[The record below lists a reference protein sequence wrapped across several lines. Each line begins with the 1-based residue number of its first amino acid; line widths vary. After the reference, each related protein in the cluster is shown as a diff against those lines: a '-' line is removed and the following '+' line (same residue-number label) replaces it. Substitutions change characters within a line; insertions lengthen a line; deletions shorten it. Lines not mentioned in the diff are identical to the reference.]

1 MGNRWRSSIHWH
13 VDGAERGTYYLM
25 KGLASSRRETARVR
39 VKSREQRRHRPDY
52 MIIMCMGVLML
63 IGLVVMYAIGPQRA
77 NVMNAAYNGS
87 YSATYFAF
95 KQFVS
100 LLLALGVFVAL
111 ALVPFSTLKNQATKI
126 MAAAIIASALLFLVG
141 NVAHIDTFAQATLG
155 AYRWFN
161 LGSFGGFQP
170 SELMKFAVVIFMAV
184 FLSSRYQQ
192 GKIDDLKE
200 TVYPMAGLLALL
212 LLIVVV
218 IQKDMGTGVSIAAAV
233 VSMFIVSTM
242 NWKILA
248 KIAGVGVI
256 LGLLLV
262 VLSPHRME
270 RISTFFS
277 SGNDVAAADERD
289 NNYHIKNAMIA
300 LGTGGLFGRG
310 IGKSIQATGYLPEA
324 VNDSIFAIMGEIFG
338 FAGTICIIGL
348 FGILLF
354 RILRIADQLPDMSMR
369 IAAAGVFGWLLA
381 HVVMNIASM
390 IGLIPLTGITLPLL
404 SFGGTSMIFM
414 SGALGVVFQLSRYTN
429 HKSVTMK
436 EDARADFGSRRRV
449 GRTRYAGRRS
459 IA

>member
-1 MGNRWRSSIHWH
+1 MSG
-13 VDGAERGTYYLM
+13 
-25 KGLASSRRETARVR
+25 GLASSHREAVRARTNHQR
-39 VKSREQRRHRPDY
+39 QRRHRPDY
-52 MIIMCMGVLML
+52 MIVMCMGVLML

-87 YSATYFAF
+87 YSATYFAV
-95 KQFVS
+95 KQFAS
-100 LLLALGVFVAL
+100 LLIAL
-111 ALVPFSTLKNQATKI
+111 AAFVVLAFVPFSVLKNQAGKF
-126 MAAAIIASALLFLVG
+126 MAAALIASVLLFLVG
-141 NVAHIDTFAQATLG
+141 NVAHIDTLAQATLG

-184 FLSSRYQQ
+184 FLGNRYQQ
-192 GKIDDLKE
+192 GKINNPKE

-218 IQKDMGTGVSIAAAV
+218 VQKDMGTGVAIAATV

-242 NWKILA
+242 NWQILA
-248 KIAGVGVI
+248 KIAGVGVVV
-256 LGLLLV
+256 GLALV
-262 VLSPHRME
+262 VSSPHRME
-270 RISTFFS
+270 RIGTFFS
-277 SGNDVAAADERD
+277 SSNDVAAADERD

-300 LGTGGLFGRG
+300 LGTGGLLGRG

-338 FAGTICIIGL
+338 FAGTVCIIGL

-381 HVVMNIASM
+381 HVVMNVASM

-429 HKSVTMK
+429 HKSVNMK

>member
-1 MGNRWRSSIHWH
+1 
-13 VDGAERGTYYLM
+13 M

-414 SGALGVVFQLSRYTN
+414 SGALGVVFQVSRYTN

>member
-1 MGNRWRSSIHWH
+1 
-13 VDGAERGTYYLM
+13 M

-39 VKSREQRRHRPDY
+39 VNSREQRRHRPDY

-277 SGNDVAAADERD
+277 SGNDVAVVDERD

>member
-1 MGNRWRSSIHWH
+1 
-13 VDGAERGTYYLM
+13 M

-52 MIIMCMGVLML
+52 MIIMCMGVRML

-449 GRTRYAGRRS
+449 GRTCYAGRRS

>member
-1 MGNRWRSSIHWH
+1 
-13 VDGAERGTYYLM
+13 M

-277 SGNDVAAADERD
+277 SGNDVAVADERD

-429 HKSVTMK
+429 HKSVTIK

>member
-1 MGNRWRSSIHWH
+1 
-13 VDGAERGTYYLM
+13 M

-459 IA
+459 IT

>member
-1 MGNRWRSSIHWH
+1 
-13 VDGAERGTYYLM
+13 M

-111 ALVPFSTLKNQATKI
+111 ALVPFSALKNQATKI

-277 SGNDVAAADERD
+277 SGNDVAVADERD

-414 SGALGVVFQLSRYTN
+414 SGALGVVFQVSRYTN

>member
-1 MGNRWRSSIHWH
+1 
-13 VDGAERGTYYLM
+13 M

-429 HKSVTMK
+429 HKSVNMK

>member
-1 MGNRWRSSIHWH
+1 
-13 VDGAERGTYYLM
+13 M

-369 IAAAGVFGWLLA
+369 IAAAGVFGWLRA

>member
-1 MGNRWRSSIHWH
+1 
-13 VDGAERGTYYLM
+13 M

-184 FLSSRYQQ
+184 FLSSRYRQ

>member
-1 MGNRWRSSIHWH
+1 
-13 VDGAERGTYYLM
+13 M

-39 VKSREQRRHRPDY
+39 VNSREQRRHRPDY

-111 ALVPFSTLKNQATKI
+111 ALVPFSALKNQATKI

-277 SGNDVAAADERD
+277 SGNDVAVADERD

-404 SFGGTSMIFM
+404 SFGGTSMID
-414 SGALGVVFQLSRYTN
+414 R
-429 HKSVTMK
+429 KSV
-436 EDARADFGSRRRV
+436 V
-449 GRTRYAGRRS
+449 
-459 IA
+459 

>member
-1 MGNRWRSSIHWH
+1 
-13 VDGAERGTYYLM
+13 M

-248 KIAGVGVI
+248 KIAGIGLI

-277 SGNDVAAADERD
+277 SNNDVAAADERD

-414 SGALGVVFQLSRYTN
+414 SGALGVVFRLSRYTS

>member
-1 MGNRWRSSIHWH
+1 
-13 VDGAERGTYYLM
+13 M

-436 EDARADFGSRRRV
+436 EEARADFGSRRRV

>member
-1 MGNRWRSSIHWH
+1 
-13 VDGAERGTYYLM
+13 M

-39 VKSREQRRHRPDY
+39 VNSREQRRHRPDY

-111 ALVPFSTLKNQATKI
+111 ALVPFSALKNQATKI

-277 SGNDVAAADERD
+277 SGNDVAVADERD

>member
-1 MGNRWRSSIHWH
+1 
-13 VDGAERGTYYLM
+13 M

-390 IGLIPLTGITLPLL
+390 IGFP
-404 SFGGTSMIFM
+404 SR
-414 SGALGVVFQLSRYTN
+414 ALHCRY
-429 HKSVTMK
+429 SVSV
-436 EDARADFGSRRRV
+436 ERA
-449 GRTRYAGRRS
+449 
-459 IA
+459 

>member
-1 MGNRWRSSIHWH
+1 
-13 VDGAERGTYYLM
+13 M

-218 IQKDMGTGVSIAAAV
+218 IQKDMGTGVSIAAVV

>member
-1 MGNRWRSSIHWH
+1 
-13 VDGAERGTYYLM
+13 M

-77 NVMNAAYNGS
+77 NVMNAAYNDS

>member
-1 MGNRWRSSIHWH
+1 
-13 VDGAERGTYYLM
+13 M

-233 VSMFIVSTM
+233 VPMFIVSTM

>member
-1 MGNRWRSSIHWH
+1 
-13 VDGAERGTYYLM
+13 M

-429 HKSVTMK
+429 HRSVTMK

>member
-1 MGNRWRSSIHWH
+1 
-13 VDGAERGTYYLM
+13 
-25 KGLASSRRETARVR
+25 
-39 VKSREQRRHRPDY
+39 
-52 MIIMCMGVLML
+52 
-63 IGLVVMYAIGPQRA
+63 
-77 NVMNAAYNGS
+77 
-87 YSATYFAF
+87 
-95 KQFVS
+95 
-100 LLLALGVFVAL
+100 
-111 ALVPFSTLKNQATKI
+111 

-233 VSMFIVSTM
+233 VSMFVVSTM

-459 IA
+459 IV

>member
-1 MGNRWRSSIHWH
+1 
-13 VDGAERGTYYLM
+13 M

-52 MIIMCMGVLML
+52 MIVMCMGVLML

-436 EDARADFGSRRRV
+436 EDACADFGSRRRV

>member
-1 MGNRWRSSIHWH
+1 
-13 VDGAERGTYYLM
+13 M

-449 GRTRYAGRRS
+449 GRTRYAGRRG

>member
-1 MGNRWRSSIHWH
+1 
-13 VDGAERGTYYLM
+13 M

-39 VKSREQRRHRPDY
+39 VKSREQRRHRHDS

>member
-1 MGNRWRSSIHWH
+1 
-13 VDGAERGTYYLM
+13 M

-39 VKSREQRRHRPDY
+39 VNSREQRRHRPDY

>member
-1 MGNRWRSSIHWH
+1 
-13 VDGAERGTYYLM
+13 M

-369 IAAAGVFGWLLA
+369 
-381 HVVMNIASM
+381 
-390 IGLIPLTGITLPLL
+390 
-404 SFGGTSMIFM
+404 TS
-414 SGALGVVFQLSRYTN
+414 LV
-429 HKSVTMK
+429 
-436 EDARADFGSRRRV
+436 
-449 GRTRYAGRRS
+449 
-459 IA
+459 

>member
-1 MGNRWRSSIHWH
+1 
-13 VDGAERGTYYLM
+13 M

-300 LGTGGLFGRG
+300 LRTGGLFGRG

-390 IGLIPLTGITLPLL
+390 IGLIPLTGITLLLL

>member
-1 MGNRWRSSIHWH
+1 
-13 VDGAERGTYYLM
+13 M

-39 VKSREQRRHRPDY
+39 VNSREQRRHRPDY

-277 SGNDVAAADERD
+277 SGNDVAVADERD

>member
-1 MGNRWRSSIHWH
+1 
-13 VDGAERGTYYLM
+13 M

-39 VKSREQRRHRPDY
+39 VNSREQRRHRPDY

-126 MAAAIIASALLFLVG
+126 MAAAFIASALLFLVG

-248 KIAGVGVI
+248 KIAGIGLI

-262 VLSPHRME
+262 VDRK
-270 RISTFFS
+270 STRLNS
-277 SGNDVAAADERD
+277 S
-289 NNYHIKNAMIA
+289 H
-300 LGTGGLFGRG
+300 
-310 IGKSIQATGYLPEA
+310 
-324 VNDSIFAIMGEIFG
+324 
-338 FAGTICIIGL
+338 
-348 FGILLF
+348 
-354 RILRIADQLPDMSMR
+354 
-369 IAAAGVFGWLLA
+369 W
-381 HVVMNIASM
+381 
-390 IGLIPLTGITLPLL
+390 
-404 SFGGTSMIFM
+404 
-414 SGALGVVFQLSRYTN
+414 
-429 HKSVTMK
+429 
-436 EDARADFGSRRRV
+436 
-449 GRTRYAGRRS
+449 
-459 IA
+459 

>member
-1 MGNRWRSSIHWH
+1 
-13 VDGAERGTYYLM
+13 M

-449 GRTRYAGRRS
+449 GWTRYAGRRS

>member
-1 MGNRWRSSIHWH
+1 
-13 VDGAERGTYYLM
+13 M

-212 LLIVVV
+212 LLIVVI

>member
-1 MGNRWRSSIHWH
+1 
-13 VDGAERGTYYLM
+13 M

-170 SELMKFAVVIFMAV
+170 AELMKFAVVIFMAV

>member
-1 MGNRWRSSIHWH
+1 
-13 VDGAERGTYYLM
+13 M

-277 SGNDVAAADERD
+277 SGNDVAVADERD

>member
-1 MGNRWRSSIHWH
+1 
-13 VDGAERGTYYLM
+13 M

-39 VKSREQRRHRPDY
+39 VNSREQRRHRPDY

-111 ALVPFSTLKNQATKI
+111 ALVPFSALKNQATKI